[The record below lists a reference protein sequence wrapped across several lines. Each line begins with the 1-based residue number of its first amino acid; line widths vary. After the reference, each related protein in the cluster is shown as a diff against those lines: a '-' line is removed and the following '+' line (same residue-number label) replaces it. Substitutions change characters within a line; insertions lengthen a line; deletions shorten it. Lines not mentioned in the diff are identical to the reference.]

1 MGYVL
6 AFLFLLLVFL
16 YSLYFSEN
24 RERKINEV
32 FLGREALDVKSFY
45 EKYYRDSGIDVAVVE
60 GVKAI
65 LETNLGADLSQIS
78 KEDDFSK
85 NLAFFWDFDSMV
97 DVEII
102 IELEKY
108 FDIKIS
114 DEEAA
119 QKTTVDSLIRL
130 VHNKLTDN

>member
-32 FLGREALDVKSFY
+32 FLGREALDIKSFY